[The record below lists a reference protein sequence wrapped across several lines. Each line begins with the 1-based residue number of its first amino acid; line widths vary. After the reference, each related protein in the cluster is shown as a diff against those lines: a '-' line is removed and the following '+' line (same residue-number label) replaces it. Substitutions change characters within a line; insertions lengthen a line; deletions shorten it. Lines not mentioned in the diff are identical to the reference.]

1 MLAYAKHVFN
11 NVPRMLA
18 NCGFTVSFFVGRNP
32 LFELKKIEFQTD
44 FLFIVTEHL
53 DMVKPIY
60 LLSTPAFVCSLP
72 IDLTKHNYNT
82 HNEFSFSARFGTF
95 DEGTPFVMGLTSRM
109 RDFIFGNTLNT
120 CASQC
125 ASQDS
130 FKGAVKCTRDC
141 FIKTELNSAMITI
154 ENVRQILKNSSNNNT
169 TTDTLENP
177 FVLQN
182 MG

>member
-1 MLAYAKHVFN
+1 M
-11 NVPRMLA
+11 RQ
-18 NCGFTVSFFVGRNP
+18 
-32 LFELKKIEFQTD
+32 LFQKRLLYNTHWLLWIGGLDPSLSLKKLNI
-44 FLFIVTEHL
+44 LTELL
-53 DMVKPIY
+53 DIVKPIY

-72 IDLTKHNYNT
+72 IDLTKHNYNSY
-82 HNEFSFSARFGTF
+82 NEFSNG
-95 DEGTPFVMGLTSRM
+95 PFIMGLTSRM

-125 ASQDS
+125 SARDS
-130 FKGAVKCTRDC
+130 YKDAVKCTRDC

-154 ENVRQILKNSSNNNT
+154 ENVRQILKNTSNNNT
-169 TTDTLENP
+169 TTSILENP

>member
-1 MLAYAKHVFN
+1 MFSKYL
-11 NVPRMLA
+11 
-18 NCGFTVSFFVGRNP
+18 FFVGRSP
-32 LFELKKIEFQTD
+32 SLSLKKIEFKTD

-72 IDLTKHNYNT
+72 IDLTKHNYNSY
-82 HNEFSFSARFGTF
+82 NEFGYSASG
-95 DEGTPFVMGLTSRM
+95 EGTPFVMGLTSRM
-109 RDFIFGNTLNT
+109 RDFIFGNTLNQ
-120 CASQC
+120 CAFKC

-154 ENVRQILKNSSNNNT
+154 ENVRQVLKNSAANQSAS
-169 TTDTLENP
+169 DTFQNP
-177 FVLQN
+177 VVFQN
-182 MG
+182 RV